1 MASGDNS
8 TVNRE
13 LLEARFRE
21 INDAV
26 QRLEE
31 LLMKGFHRLS
41 VHEIFSM
48 RYLIIQAV
56 EASSSI
62 CLHILYG
69 VYNERA
75 EGFPQCFDRLGKKG
89 LIPSHL
95 ASNLASSARLRNL
108 LVHRYWE
115 IDDEKVFKSL
125 NENLGDF
132 EKFIT
137 HIRGF
142 MEKGSP

>member
-8 TVNRE
+8 SVNME
-13 LLEARFRE
+13 LLETRFRE

-26 QRLEE
+26 QSLEE
-31 LLMKGFHRLS
+31 LLIRGFHRLS
-41 VHEIFSM
+41 VHEKFSM

-62 CLHILYG
+62 CLHILYE

-75 EGFPQCFDRLGKKG
+75 EGFPQCFDRLGQKG
-89 LIPSHL
+89 IIPSHL

-125 NENLGDF
+125 EENLGDF

-137 HIRGF
+137 HIRRF
-142 MEKGSP
+142 MERRSP

>member
-8 TVNRE
+8 SVNKE
-13 LLEARFRE
+13 LLETRFRE

-26 QRLEE
+26 QSLEE
-31 LLMKGFHRLS
+31 LLIKGFHSLS
-41 VHEIFSM
+41 VHEKFSM

-62 CLHILYG
+62 CLHILYE

-75 EGFPQCFDRLGKKG
+75 EGFPQCFDRLGQKG
-89 LIPSHL
+89 IIPSHL
-95 ASNLASSARLRNL
+95 ALNLASSARLRNL

-125 NENLGDF
+125 EENLGDF

-137 HIRGF
+137 HIRRF
-142 MEKGSP
+142 MERRSP

>member
-8 TVNRE
+8 SVNKE
-13 LLEARFRE
+13 LLETRFRE

-26 QRLEE
+26 QSLEE
-31 LLMKGFHRLS
+31 LLIRGFHRLS
-41 VHEIFSM
+41 VHEKFSM

-62 CLHILYG
+62 CLHILYE

-75 EGFPQCFDRLGKKG
+75 EGFPQCFDRLGQKG
-89 LIPSHL
+89 IIPSHL
-95 ASNLASSARLRNL
+95 ASDLASSARLRNL

-125 NENLGDF
+125 EENLGDF

-137 HIRGF
+137 HIRRF
-142 MEKGSP
+142 MERSP

>member
-1 MASGDNS
+1 MVFGDNS
-8 TVNRE
+8 SVNKE

-21 INDAV
+21 INDAS
-26 QRLEE
+26 QMLRE
-31 LLMKGFHRLS
+31 LLMKGFHSLS
-41 VHEIFSM
+41 FHEKLSM

-69 VYNERA
+69 VYDERA
-75 EGFPQCFDRLGKKG
+75 EGFPQCFDRLGQKG
-89 LIPSHL
+89 IIPSHL
-95 ASNLASSARLRNL
+95 ASELASSARLRNL

-125 NENLGDF
+125 EENLEDF
-132 EKFIT
+132 EKFIS
-137 HIRGF
+137 HIRWF
-142 MEKGSP
+142 MERGRR